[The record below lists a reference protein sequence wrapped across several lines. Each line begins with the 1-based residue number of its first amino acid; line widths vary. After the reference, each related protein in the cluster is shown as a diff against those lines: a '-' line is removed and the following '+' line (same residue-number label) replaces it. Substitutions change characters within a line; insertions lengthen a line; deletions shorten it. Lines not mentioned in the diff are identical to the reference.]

1 MPLRDMEPAAHDAAM
16 RAVESGLLVI
26 FDDLGIERDI
36 QVGIFETFSNVRRYA
51 RLATTEAE
59 LRTRITRFPG
69 LDPDATALQSRQMA
83 DLIAAW
89 EIACKQQDKEV
100 EAMVDKKTAPG
111 PSLPTGK
118 VEQRQLRVQVEAV
131 IGRMQPKQ
139 VPSRYMV
146 GSKLEQLE
154 ENEPEAE
161 PLEEVHWNEA
171 GEDFMPLLVVSGA
184 GQVQVRKGVA
194 KRVPKPKDGEELR
207 ARYQLIATAWM
218 FARVKHPNRPWL
230 AGMSPRDYS
239 SLADDMLGEQVA
251 KLEVKESSGEL
262 VRPQWDQVLTY
273 DFEVR
278 TKAYELVIYDG
289 ITLTAALVAARKD
302 SEIRNL
308 HLITPLAVGGG
319 KVQHTD
325 SQQSQ
330 LAVWQ
335 PPWLRPQQ
343 QATQSKGAKG
353 GKGGGGSKGGK
364 GDGGTRK
371 NKQQRSG
378 KGGRSDLKSKTQ
390 DGRAICFKYNNQE
403 GDCSGSCGFVH
414 ICQRCEGDHPAYS
427 SSCPRRR

>member
-1 MPLRDMEPAAHDAAM
+1 
-16 RAVESGLLVI
+16 
-26 FDDLGIERDI
+26 
-36 QVGIFETFSNVRRYA
+36 
-51 RLATTEAE
+51 
-59 LRTRITRFPG
+59 
-69 LDPDATALQSRQMA
+69 
-83 DLIAAW
+83 
-89 EIACKQQDKEV
+89 
-100 EAMVDKKTAPG
+100 
-111 PSLPTGK
+111 

-131 IGRMQPKQ
+131 TGRLQPRQ

-230 AGMSPRDYS
+230 AGMGSHDYS
-239 SLADDMLGEQVA
+239 SLADYMLGEQVA
-251 KLEVKESSGEL
+251 KLEVKESSGIL

-278 TKAYELVIYDG
+278 TKAYELVNYDG
-289 ITLTAALVAARKD
+289 VTLTAALVAARKD

-325 SQQSQ
+325 SLQSL

-335 PPWLRPQQ
+335 PPWMRPQEHP
-343 QATQSKGAKG
+343 AQSKGARS
-353 GKGGGGSKGGK
+353 GKGGGDPKGGK

-371 NKQQRSG
+371 DKRKRTR
-378 KGGRSDLKSKTQ
+378 KGGQSDLKSKTQ
-390 DGRAICFKYNNQE
+390 DGRAICYKYNNE
-403 GDCSGSCGFVH
+403 EEDCTGPCSFVH
-414 ICQRCEGDHPAYS
+414 VCQRCEGDHPAYS
-427 SSCPRRR
+427 SSCRKK